1 MARPVVIV
9 VALALLAAA
18 CSDSAGPT
26 ALDIDDPSSLAL
38 DAAALGPG
46 WETTTELEPIDP
58 DQAVIVCDEYP
69 EALPTLPP
77 RAWRAEYENQDE
89 EVGVGLTVVEF
100 DSDSDADAYL
110 QMWVRFAEPCEGDSL
125 SSLAIERSQWSPS
138 APGSLGVLL
147 EVVSEERVLG
157 QWAAVLGLGDVV
169 AVVFA
174 GGGGPAGR
182 PWADLALER
191 VRERAQG

>member
-1 MARPVVIV
+1 MVF
-9 VALALLAAA
+9 ALALLAGA

-26 ALDIDDPSSLAL
+26 ALDVGDPDSLAL
-38 DAAALGPG
+38 DAADLGPG
-46 WETTTELEPIDP
+46 WETTSELEPIDP

-77 RAWRAEYENQDE
+77 RAWRAEYESQDE

-157 QWAAVLGLGDVV
+157 QWAAVLGFGDVV

-174 GGGGPAGR
+174 GGEGSAGQQ
-182 PWADLALER
+182 WADLAMER
-191 VRERAQG
+191 VLERAQG